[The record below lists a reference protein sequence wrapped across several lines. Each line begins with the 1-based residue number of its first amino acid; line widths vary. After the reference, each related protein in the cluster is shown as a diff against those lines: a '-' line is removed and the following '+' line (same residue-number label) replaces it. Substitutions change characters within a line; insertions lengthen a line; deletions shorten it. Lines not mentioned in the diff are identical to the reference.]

1 MPEDSPLGER
11 GKSLEEDYFRK
22 RDRELLEKMRQASA
36 AEEARRELSAKTG
49 LQDPELLKELDALG
63 FTPETVPLL
72 FFVPLVQMAWAEGG
86 VSDAERALIVRLAR
100 ARGVEEG
107 GAADRQLAAWL
118 ASAPAPSVVAGAQRL
133 IRAML
138 DSGGGAPAIMSA
150 DELVKHLEEIAAA
163 SGGLFG
169 LRRVSSEERALL
181 DTLARDLG
189 RRST

>member
-1 MPEDSPLGER
+1 MPEDNPLGER
-11 GKSLEEDYFRK
+11 GRNLEEDYFRK
-22 RDRELLEKMRQASA
+22 RDRDLLEKMRQASA
-36 AEEARRELSAKTG
+36 AEEARRELSARTG

-72 FFVPLVQMAWAEGG
+72 VFVPLVQMAWAEGG

-100 ARGVEEG
+100 ARAIEEG
-107 GAADRQLAAWL
+107 SAADRQLATWL

-138 DSGGGAPAIMSA
+138 DTGAGAVATMSVE
-150 DELVKHLEEIAAA
+150 ELVKHLEEIAAA

-169 LRRVSSEERALL
+169 LKRVSSEERALL
-181 DTLARDLG
+181 DTLARDL
-189 RRST
+189 RRKQA